1 VRLARRLQLL
11 SLASVVSLWI
21 ALLVLTEI
29 PVGTLA
35 LAATIAAAISLAF
48 ATLVSRSITTP
59 LTQLLDTLRS
69 LASGRFSARPPLNLQ
84 GEPGELSTA
93 IYRLAEQLQ
102 GQTQS
107 LRGEDTLLSAMM
119 ESLSEG
125 VLAVDRAQR
134 VVRINAAAR
143 RMLGVATPTPFP
155 LDRLPRQKE
164 LQQSLQGAQRG
175 AEPEPFELRYS
186 DRLLLV
192 TGRPL
197 RDGGAVVALFD
208 TTTTRRLE
216 TVRRDFV
223 ANVSHELRTPLTVI
237 GGFAETLATDDPPP
251 ESRRQFAEAIRDN
264 SERMRRIVDDLLDIS
279 RLESGGWVPALTE
292 VNIAAVVGDVV
303 TTIRPAAEEKGL
315 DITVRISEGAEKVT
329 ADRLAVSQVLSNLL
343 SNAVRHTLRGEIT
356 IASSA
361 DASGISIS
369 VSDTGPGIP
378 PEHLSRIFERFY
390 RAESGRERG
399 SGGTGLGLAI
409 VKHLVE
415 AHGGTVRATSA
426 VGKGTTIATFF
437 PRQSLEA

>member
-1 VRLARRLQLL
+1 
-11 SLASVVSLWI
+11 VVSLWI

-143 RMLGVATPTPFP
+143 RMLGVAAPTPFP

-175 AEPEPFELRYS
+175 AEPEPFELR
-186 DRLLLV
+186 
-192 TGRPL
+192 
-197 RDGGAVVALFD
+197 
-208 TTTTRRLE
+208 
-216 TVRRDFV
+216 
-223 ANVSHELRTPLTVI
+223 
-237 GGFAETLATDDPPP
+237 
-251 ESRRQFAEAIRDN
+251 
-264 SERMRRIVDDLLDIS
+264 
-279 RLESGGWVPALTE
+279 
-292 VNIAAVVGDVV
+292 
-303 TTIRPAAEEKGL
+303 
-315 DITVRISEGAEKVT
+315 
-329 ADRLAVSQVLSNLL
+329 
-343 SNAVRHTLRGEIT
+343 
-356 IASSA
+356 
-361 DASGISIS
+361 
-369 VSDTGPGIP
+369 
-378 PEHLSRIFERFY
+378 
-390 RAESGRERG
+390 
-399 SGGTGLGLAI
+399 
-409 VKHLVE
+409 
-415 AHGGTVRATSA
+415 
-426 VGKGTTIATFF
+426 
-437 PRQSLEA
+437 

>member
-1 VRLARRLQLL
+1 M
-11 SLASVVSLWI
+11 WI
-21 ALLVLTEI
+21 TLLVVTET
-29 PVGTLA
+29 PFRTLA
-35 LAATIAAAISLAF
+35 LAAAIAAAISLAL

-59 LTQLLDTLRS
+59 LAELLDTLRS
-69 LASGRFSARPPLNLQ
+69 LASGRFSARPPLHLQ

-93 IYRLAEQLQ
+93 IHRLAEQLE

-143 RMLGVATPTPFP
+143 QMLGVAAPTPFP
-155 LDRLPRQKE
+155 VDRLPRQKE
-164 LQQSLQGAQRG
+164 LQQSLHGAQRG
-175 AEPEPFELRYS
+175 AEPDPFELRYS

-192 TGRPL
+192 TARPL

-237 GGFAETLATDDPPP
+237 SGFAETLATDDPPA
-251 ESRRQFAEAIRDN
+251 ESRKQFAEAIRDN
-264 SERMRRIVDDLLDIS
+264 AERMRRIVDDLLDIS

-292 VNIAAVVGDVV
+292 VNIAAVVDDVV
-303 TTIRPAAEEKGL
+303 TAIRPAADEKGL
-315 DITVRISEGAEKVT
+315 HIDVRISGEAQKAT
-329 ADRLAVSQVLSNLL
+329 ADRVAVSQVLSNLL

-356 IASSA
+356 ITSSA
-361 DASGISIS
+361 DASGIWLS

-390 RAESGRERG
+390 RADTGRARG
-399 SGGTGLGLAI
+399 AGGTGLGLAI

-415 AHGGTVRATSA
+415 AHGGTVRAMSE

-437 PRQSLEA
+437 PQQSLEA